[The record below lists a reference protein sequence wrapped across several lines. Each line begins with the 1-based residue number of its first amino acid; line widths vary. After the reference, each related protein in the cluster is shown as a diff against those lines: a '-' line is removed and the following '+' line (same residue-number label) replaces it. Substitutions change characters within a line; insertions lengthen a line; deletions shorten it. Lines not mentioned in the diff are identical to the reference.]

1 MFDVVCS
8 SDAIFNAI
16 TTTSHATRSPR
27 GSFDAAVSGVA
38 CALRATKMVVTGL
51 CTNAFCAVRPPGHH
65 AGTGLKA
72 MKATSNGFCL
82 LNSAAAAAKY
92 AATPLKEGGL
102 GLKR

>member
-1 MFDVVCS
+1 MHFYTIL
-8 SDAIFNAI
+8 AG
-16 TTTSHATRSPR
+16 R
-27 GSFDAAVSGVA
+27 G
-38 CALRATKMVVTGL
+38 
-51 CTNAFCAVRPPGHH
+51 AFQEPPGHH